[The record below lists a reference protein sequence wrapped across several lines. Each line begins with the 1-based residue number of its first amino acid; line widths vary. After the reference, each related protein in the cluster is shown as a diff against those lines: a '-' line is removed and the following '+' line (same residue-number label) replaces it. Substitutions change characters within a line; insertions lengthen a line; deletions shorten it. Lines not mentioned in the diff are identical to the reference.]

1 MQIYKKTNVIG
12 TVFCVE
18 SRDEYNTYQ
27 TCRKHL
33 YQTNNPEIEYNLK
46 LDFELKYKNIQS
58 LRFVN
63 QGVTTDKP
71 LKER

>member
-1 MQIYKKTNVIG
+1 MIG
-12 TVFCVE
+12 TVFWVE
-18 SRDEYNTYQ
+18 SRDEYNTYW
-27 TCRKHL
+27 TCREHL